1 MSLVIRPAHLE
12 SDQELLVDTLICHL
26 NPLYDS
32 VRFNWLYKNNPHG
45 PARAWLMSD
54 TTNSTVVGMA
64 GAFPRRVYIGVR
76 EATCWVL
83 GDFCIHEHYRILGPA
98 LQLQRA
104 CLADMHPETV
114 AFSYDFPSASMLAV
128 YKRLHIDPLGNI
140 CRFAKPLRIDRKI
153 EELVSVPL
161 LVSLMKWVGNLALAF
176 PDLSQRDTGE
186 LTIVLHEGW
195 CGEEFSVLARDVGW
209 QYGVCVQRSAEYLN
223 WRYVANPLV
232 RCEILTA
239 RCHGV
244 LVAYAVFTQSGEDA
258 MVMDLFGVQDRQ
270 VISTLVE
277 SLIKFLRKR
286 CVITLSA
293 PLFES
298 HPWTALFQRLG
309 FRARETSPVMIYTP
323 PGASPEGSSLQG
335 MDWFFMYG
343 DRDS

>member
-12 SDQELLVDTLICHL
+12 SDQELLVDTLVCHL
-26 NPLYDS
+26 NPLCDS
-32 VRFNWLYKNNPHG
+32 IRFNWLYKNNPHG
-45 PARAWLMSD
+45 PARVWIMSD
-54 TTNSTVVGMA
+54 TTNGTIVGMA
-64 GAFPRRVYIGVR
+64 GAFPRRVYIGLR

-104 CLADMHPETV
+104 CLADIHPEMI

-140 CRFAKPLRIDRKI
+140 CRFAKPLRVDRKI
-153 EELVSVPL
+153 EELVRIPI
-161 LVSLMKWVGNLALAF
+161 LVSLLKWVGNLALALQ
-176 PDLSQRDTGE
+176 DRRHRDTRE
-186 LTIVLHEGW
+186 LAIVLHEGW
-195 CGEEFSVLARDVGW
+195 CGEEFSLLARDVGG
-209 QYGVCVQRSAEYLN
+209 QYGVCVQRTAEYLN

-232 RCEILTA
+232 CCEILTV

-258 MVMDLFGVQDRQ
+258 MLMDLFGVRELE

-277 SLIKFLRKR
+277 SLIKLLRKR

-293 PLFES
+293 PLLES
-298 HPWTALFQRLG
+298 HPWMALFQRLG
-309 FRARETSPVMIYTP
+309 FRAREKSPVVVCPP
-323 PGASPEGSSLQG
+323 PGASPDGSSLQG